1 MSAPQNIGGYK
12 RLTAT
17 GNISTRGVS
26 VIGFLVASTNVGTI
40 QFYDDAAT
48 GTSTPITGVIT
59 PAAGQF
65 IPLPVGTANGLY
77 AVIAGTALDVTVV
90 YA

>member
-1 MSAPQNIGGYK
+1 MSTPMQIGGYK

-17 GNISTRGVS
+17 GNIATRGVS
-26 VIGFLVASTNVGTI
+26 VIGFLVASTTAGTI

-48 GTSTPITGVIT
+48 GTTTPITGVIT
-59 PAAGQF
+59 PAVGF
-65 IPLPVGTANGLY
+65 NPLPVSTTNGLY